1 MMSDKL
7 FRQWHSSTNA
17 LASEILIELYQH
29 RQKQQQQSQRLPR
42 HRHLNDDAA
51 TALYNDDGIIS
62 SFSQK
67 WYDKIVH
74 HYNEPHRAY
83 HNLIHVKDVLASID
97 ALLDATTTT
106 TSTTTFPDYNHDHAS
121 MMEKSNAIFTLAAFF
136 HDVIYNPK
144 SSTNE
149 RDSAYL
155 FLEFASE
162 LISCVVNAASILG
175 KECKEDNDDDDEII
189 RQSIDSLLGS
199 KNTMIT
205 HIEQC
210 ILATATHIS
219 SANQARQSN
228 NYIVATFLD
237 ADMSI
242 LGRDSI
248 RYDNYAASIRKEYG
262 FVEKSQYCD
271 KRAEILESF
280 LPLMM
285 NTDEADAITSTRS
298 ATLTQS
304 IENDMKSKMKE
315 RHHNY
320 IYATDGGRALW
331 EDRARLNLR
340 REIDML
346 RRGVIQCER

>member
-1 MMSDKL
+1 MSDKVCH
-7 FRQWHSSTNA
+7 QWHSSIKS
-17 LASEILIELYQH
+17 LANEISIELEQN
-29 RQKQQQQSQRLPR
+29 RQKIQQQSQRLPR
-42 HRHLNDDAA
+42 HKHLNDDAA
-51 TALYNDDGIIS
+51 TALSNDDSVIS

-74 HYNEPHRAY
+74 HYNESHRAY
-83 HNLIHVKDVLASID
+83 HNLIHVEDILSSIDVL
-97 ALLDATTTT
+97 LDVPTTTT
-106 TSTTTFPDYNHDHAS
+106 TKSTTSPDNNHNHPS
-121 MMEKSNAIFTLAAFF
+121 MMEKSYAIFTLAAFF
-136 HDVIYNPK
+136 HDAIYNPK

-149 RDSAYL
+149 KDSANL
-155 FLEFASE
+155 FLEFVSE
-162 LISCVVNAASILG
+162 LITCVVSATTSTLG
-175 KECKEDNDDDDEII
+175 KEWKKKDDYYDYDI
-189 RQSIDSLLGS
+189 RQSIHLLFES

-205 HIEQC
+205 HIKQC

-248 RYDNYAASIRKEYG
+248 QYDKYAASIRKEYE
-262 FVEKSQYCD
+262 FVEKTEYCE

-285 NTDEADAITSTRS
+285 NTDEADAITMT
-298 ATLTQS
+298 
-304 IENDMKSKMKE
+304 SKTKE
-315 RHHNY
+315 KQHYY
-320 IYATDGGRALW
+320 IYATDMGRLLW

-340 REIDML
+340 REIDTL
-346 RRGVIQCER
+346 RRGVIPCES